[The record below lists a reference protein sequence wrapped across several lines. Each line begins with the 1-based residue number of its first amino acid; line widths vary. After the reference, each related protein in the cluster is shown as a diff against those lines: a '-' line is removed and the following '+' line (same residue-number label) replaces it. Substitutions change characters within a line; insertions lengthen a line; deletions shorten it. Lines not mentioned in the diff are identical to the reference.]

1 MKNIIKKARIT
12 IKSMKESVLFIM
24 SFIFGGNK
32 KLTDYDNA
40 ETGVKYRYAQFNL
53 PARKTCPHATKDCYK
68 FCYAKRDER
77 HTSVKNN
84 RLASL
89 EASKRD
95 NFAECMI
102 HTIKTAFMT
111 LRYKGAC
118 MILRIHESGD
128 FYNLA
133 YLKKWIQVFG
143 YFENAD
149 YSIIFCFYT
158 KCFEYLLS
166 LSETEKALFR
176 RVTDSGLVSCSLS
189 LDKSSTP
196 EQIARAMKLRELF
209 PAVNVYFAIPEK
221 EIDSIVHDSVC
232 DCADCAKCGKCVH
245 ADGKIIACAI
255 H

>member
-1 MKNIIKKARIT
+1 MKSIIEKAKTT
-12 IKSMKESVLFIM
+12 IKSMKESALFIV
-24 SFIFGGNK
+24 SFIFKGNA
-32 KLTDYDNA
+32 KLTDHDDM
-40 ETGVKYRYAQFNL
+40 ETGTRYRYAQFNL
-53 PARKTCPHATKDCYK
+53 PARKTCPYSTKDCYK

-77 HTSVKNN
+77 HTSVRNN
-84 RLASL
+84 RAASL
-89 EASKRD
+89 EISKRD
-95 NFAECMI
+95 NFAACMI

-111 LRYKGAC
+111 ARYHGNC

-133 YLKKWIQVFG
+133 YLKKWLQVFAH
-143 YFENAD
+143 FETAG

-166 LSETEKALFR
+166 LSETETALFK
-176 RVTDSGLVSCSLS
+176 RVTESGLVSASLS

-196 EQIARAMKLRELF
+196 EQIARAMKIRELF
-209 PAVNVYFAIPEK
+209 PAVNIYFAIPEN
-221 EIDSIVHDSVC
+221 EIDTIAHDSVC
-232 DCADCAKCGKCVH
+232 DCADCAKCGKCTH